1 MKILILAHYFR
12 ALVRRRALAHLNAVL
27 AARGA

>member
-12 ALVRRRALAHLNAVL
+12 ALVRRRAMAHLNTVL
-27 AARGA
+27 AVRGV